1 MSNAYDSTRGNVT
14 DRQRRKEW
22 LLETY
27 AADVVIVIPARF
39 KVELLV
45 PVERADQYRED
56 GDTVLPCCRCYRCGK
71 PLTIH
76 TLTVDRRV
84 PGSVKTKRYPNG
96 GTYCRENIRPSCS
109 NCANKQG
116 GELSAQQAKAR
127 RQVPVVRSGVPVV
140 AARDAQ
146 PGRAVAG
153 TVPVP
158 GVQAPGAGGV
168 RRDGAL
174 VQ

>member
-1 MSNAYDSTRGNVT
+1 MSNAYDSTRGNTV
-14 DRQRRKEW
+14 DRDRRRRW

-27 AADVVIVIPARF
+27 AADCAIAIPARF
-39 KVELLV
+39 KVELII
-45 PVERADQYRED
+45 PVSMVDKYRED
-56 GDTVLPCCRCYRCGK
+56 GDTIHLCCRCYRCGK
-71 PLTIH
+71 LLTLE
-76 TLTVDRRV
+76 TMTVDRIV
-84 PGSVKTKRYPNG
+84 PGCKG
-96 GTYCRENIRPSCS
+96 GTYRRNNIRPSCS
-109 NCANKQG
+109 GCANLQG
-116 GELSAQQAKAR
+116 GELSAQKSSR
-127 RQVPVVRSGVPVV
+127 KVPVVRSGVPVV

-146 PGRAVAG
+146 PGRAAAG